1 MKTALF
7 VIVTLFFIQ
16 DLNAQIDKKY
26 VGTYQSPQAD
36 LKIAV
41 FKTTETSFEVQLLAE
56 GQFYKGAASPTF
68 GILMGTYDYNSN
80 PIGFSIS
87 KILGQYFITSD
98 GVDITLERTA
108 ETPSDLSKL
117 AKKPTTTSTSHS
129 SNTTS
134 DNETSASKQYKQRIA
149 GKRLLYLYTGN
160 GYSEKWHYD
169 LCSNGTFY
177 FYSNSSY
184 LSGDFSGVTQSDD
197 AGNWQVIAR
206 GNQNILRLTSQKNGT
221 KEFALTN
228 RADASELNLNN
239 NRYFITKNESCK

>member
-1 MKTALF
+1 MKTTLFVMAALF
-7 VIVTLFFIQ
+7 FLQ
-16 DLNAQIDKKY
+16 GLNAQMDKKY

-41 FKTTETSFEVQLLAE
+41 FKTTETSFDVQLLAE
-56 GQFYKGAASPTF
+56 GQLYKGTASPTF
-68 GILMGTYDYNSN
+68 GILMGTYDYHGN

-87 KILGQYFITSD
+87 KILGQYLITSD
-98 GVDITLERTA
+98 GVDIALERTT

-117 AKKPTTTSTSHS
+117 AKTSTPQSN
-129 SNTTS
+129 NTTS
-134 DNETSASKQYKQRIA
+134 GNETSASKQYKQRIT

-160 GYSEKWHYD
+160 GFSEKWHYD

-184 LSGDFSGVTQSDD
+184 LSGDFSSVTQSDD
-197 AGNWQVIAR
+197 AGNWQVFTR
-206 GNQNILRLTSQKNGT
+206 GNQNILQLTSQKNGI

-239 NRYFITKNESCK
+239 NRYFITKNESCN

>member
-1 MKTALF
+1 MKVVLFSMAALF
-7 VIVTLFFIQ
+7 FLQ
-16 DLNAQIDKKY
+16 GLNAQVDKKY
-26 VGTYQSPQAD
+26 VGTYQSAQAD

-41 FKTTETSFEVQLLAE
+41 FKTTETSFDIHLLAE
-56 GQFYKGAASPTF
+56 GQFYKGTASPTF
-68 GILMGTYDYNSN
+68 GILMGTYDYQGN

-87 KILGQYFITSD
+87 KILGQYLITSD
-98 GVDITLERTA
+98 GVDIALERTS
-108 ETPSDLSKL
+108 EVPSDLSKL
-117 AKKPTTTSTSHS
+117 AKKPTTTSTSP
-129 SNTTS
+129 SNTTTS
-134 DNETSASKQYKQRIA
+134 GNETTVSKQYKQRIA

-177 FYSNSSY
+177 FYANSSY

-197 AGNWQVIAR
+197 AGNWQVFTR
-206 GNQNILRLTSQKNGT
+206 GNQTILRLTSQKNGT

-239 NRYFITKNESCK
+239 NRYFITKNESCP